1 MNLASSTLF
10 WRINLTERRKCGRI
24 LVMNVEKTIVGV
36 VASKAA
42 TDAAIKAFPELR
54 SVEPIAQALTILVLL
69 LLAAELLRRPAH

>member
-1 MNLASSTLF
+1 
-10 WRINLTERRKCGRI
+10 
-24 LVMNVEKTIVGV
+24 MNVEKTIVGV

-54 SVEPIAQALTILVLL
+54 SLEPIAQALTILVLL